1 MMKTVVILNAAFGA
15 RYMFEKVFGG
25 RSAYDRALSW
35 ATSVSGGTPVI
46 VLAAS
51 YNAERCK
58 REASSVPVSVK
69 EKEVWTTADVLDEI
83 ASFSEKAE
91 TALYAAADC
100 PFLDKALSDEILRVH
115 KTYAA
120 EYTFADGYPYGL
132 APEAIDTGAAA
143 IIASLARQKNL
154 GDEAVT
160 RDAVMKILKTDIN

>member
-35 ATSVSGGTPVI
+35 AASVSEGTPVI

-51 YNAERCK
+51 DNAERCK
-58 REASSVPVSVK
+58 SDAASSSVPVSVK
-69 EKEVWTTADVLDEI
+69 ERKVWTTADVLDEI

-100 PFLDKALSDEILRVH
+100 PFFDKALSDEIFRVH

-143 IIASLARQKNL
+143 IIASLPRQKNL
-154 GDEAVT
+154 GDEVVT
-160 RDAVMKILKTDIN
+160 RDAVM